1 MFIYPRTTPISER
14 RLRMKVY
21 HGGEYPMTVYDVVYK
36 DDLIYFLMYLGGK
49 WTLIDARECTVE
61 PVWMPSYEEEM
72 GFDADDYDDEEN

>member
-1 MFIYPRTTPISER
+1 
-14 RLRMKVY
+14 MKVY

-49 WTLIDARECTVE
+49 WTLVDARECTTE

-72 GFDADDYDDEEN
+72 GFDESSEEMEELDW

>member
-1 MFIYPRTTPISER
+1 MQ
-14 RLRMKVY
+14 VY

-36 DDLIYFLMYLGGK
+36 DGLIYFLMYLGGK

-72 GFDADDYDDEEN
+72 GFTADDYDDEEN

>member
-1 MFIYPRTTPISER
+1 MFICPRTTPISER
-14 RLRMKVY
+14 KIIMQVY

-36 DDLIYFLMYLGGK
+36 DDLIYFLMYLGGE

-72 GFDADDYDDEEN
+72 GFNADDYDDEEN

>member
-1 MFIYPRTTPISER
+1 
-14 RLRMKVY
+14 MKVY

-36 DDLIYFLMYLGGK
+36 DDLIYFLIYLEGK

-72 GFDADDYDDEEN
+72 GFNADDYDDEEN